1 MLQEKLTLKQEKI
14 ESLRKFKKNFILQ
27 FTEELI
33 RHSTS
38 GEVLELKNILKEK
51 ADEEK
56 KEIKQEKKRIKQII
70 SKKEIP
76 TSIKKETPL
85 QKITIKP
92 QPRPIMR
99 RPPILR
105 IPAPKLPAHL
115 EYLRP
120 TPTKNIEIDLDKLNS
135 LIKDPAVKVI
145 EVNPDE
151 KVIVNGTMGRK
162 STNITLNKEE
172 IKKIIEKFSEA
183 AKIPLHEGIFR
194 VVIGKL
200 ILSAIVSEVV
210 GSKFIIRK
218 MFYSPAF
225 RR

>member
-1 MLQEKLTLKQEKI
+1 MLQEEQEKI
-14 ESLRKFKKNFILQ
+14 ESLRNFKKLFILQ

-33 RHSTS
+33 RHSAS

-51 ADEEK
+51 SDEEK

-70 SKKEIP
+70 SQKPPTLLKKEVP
-76 TSIKKETPL
+76 
-85 QKITIKP
+85 QKRIIKP
-92 QPRPIMR
+92 LPRPIR
-99 RPPILR
+99 KRLPILR

-120 TPTKNIEIDLDKLNS
+120 TPTKNIEIDLDKLNP
-135 LIKDPAVKVI
+135 LIKDPAVKTI

-151 KVIVNGTMGRK
+151 AVIVNGTMGRK
-162 STNITLNKEE
+162 PANIILNKEE

-183 AKIPLHEGIFR
+183 AKIPVNEGIFR
-194 VVIGKL
+194 VVVGRL
-200 ILSAIVSEVV
+200 ILSAIISEVV
-210 GSKFIIRK
+210 GSKFIISK

-225 RR
+225 RK